1 MIMIAGTLRVPTKNM
16 DAARSA
22 IGRLISETR
31 KEAGCLDFRF
41 SEDLADPGLLH
52 MAERWTDQAT
62 LDAHRQSDHL
72 KEFRPVGEILGIT
85 ERNLHQFEISSQ
97 TKL

>member
-22 IGRLISETR
+22 IGRLIKETR

-52 MAERWTDQAT
+52 MTERWADQAT

-72 KEFRPVGEILGIT
+72 KEFRPIGEILGIT
-85 ERNLHQFEISSQ
+85 DRNLYQFEVTSE